1 MVVPVAVMLA
11 LGLWGLDRGGMWG
24 DEGVTFLVGR
34 RTVPQ
39 IWHLLHGVDAVHGL
53 YYLLMHAV
61 LAVHPGEVAL
71 RLPSVCG
78 AAATAGLVA
87 ALGVRLARPRVGLW
101 AGLLYAITPLTGHYA
116 QEGRSYALVAAGVA
130 GATLLLVRALE
141 ERPGRSWWL
150 YGAVLAVTFLL
161 HEFAVLVLFAHA
173 ITLAATRA
181 RRTVW
186 LGWGCAAGVAVGA
199 LLPLAWVS
207 QRQSGQVAWLRVPD
221 WDTTERLAR
230 DFLAVTPTGIV
241 FWTSL
246 LLILLGLGSGRL
258 ASVALPL
265 LLVPPVLLLTVSQFR
280 PLFHERYV
288 LYALAGAPLLVA
300 AGADRVMGA
309 VRWLWLEGR
318 SVPGDRCVEV
328 ERVVA
333 ESGSPRELV
342 GAVSGGG
349 HRLGGDRRTGAGAG
363 AGAGEGA
370 RAGAQHR
377 AAAGVGAQ
385 ADTRDGA
392 AAEAP
397 DGAGARA
404 DVRDRAGGG
413 GEAGA
418 GGGARVAAAAGLGAG
433 ARGGAGVEAR
443 ADVRAA
449 AAVAAG
455 ARDRDR
461 AGSAGEAGAG
471 GGSRSAAAT
480 TSRPSLTGVD
490 RTTLL
495 RPDTRRPPTDR
506 RPLRRTLLANRTPMA
521 TLATRANL
529 ITLAGVLAAT
539 APFLHG
545 LPAYRNDRSAANR
558 PENLAAVS
566 ALAGR
571 ELRPGDPVLFLP
583 SFWRVTASA
592 YPGPFVGARDL
603 ALGESGA
610 RSGTLSGREVGPGV
624 LRARLAGVD
633 RVWIVAQSN
642 LLPSRWVPGDPTDRV
657 KLDVV
662 DGEFA
667 RRQEYVRGRV
677 KLALY
682 IRRMPPQPTLSTQPV
697 SAPTPHPTSP
707 NPTPP

>member
-1 MVVPVAVMLA
+1 MVVPVVVMLA

-61 LAVHPGEVAL
+61 LAVHPGEVTL

-130 GATLLLVRALE
+130 WATLLLVRALE
-141 ERPGRSWWL
+141 ERPGRSWWP

-161 HEFAVLVLFAHA
+161 HEFAVLVLCAHA
-173 ITLAATRA
+173 LTLAAA
-181 RRTVW
+181 RVRREVW
-186 LGWGCAAGVAVGA
+186 LGWGRAAGVALGA
-199 LLPLAWVS
+199 LFPLAWVS
-207 QRQSGQVAWLRVPD
+207 QHQSAQVAWLRIPD

-300 AGADRVMGA
+300 AGADRVVGA

-318 SVPGDRCVEV
+318 GMPSGRRTEV

-333 ESGSPRELV
+333 GAGRHRELV
-342 GAVSGGG
+342 GAVSGTG
-349 HRLGGDRRTGAGAG
+349 HRLGSDRRTGTEDGTTAAATVGTPDGAAAGAG
-363 AGAGEGA
+363 GGGEAAAGGGI
-370 RAGAQHR
+370 R
-377 AAAGVGAQ
+377 AAATLG
-385 ADTRDGA
+385 TRDGA
-392 AAEAP
+392 AADVRA
-397 DGAGARA
+397 GAGE
-404 DVRDRAGGG
+404 RAGGG
-413 GEAGA
+413 I
-418 GGGARVAAAAGLGAG
+418 
-433 ARGGAGVEAR
+433 
-443 ADVRAA
+443 RAA
-449 AAVAAG
+449 TA
-455 ARDRDR
+455 
-461 AGSAGEAGAG
+461 S
-471 GGSRSAAAT
+471 T
-480 TSRPSLTGVD
+480 TRPYLTGVD
-490 RTTLL
+490 RTT
-495 RPDTRRPPTDR
+495 R
-506 RPLRRTLLANRTPMA
+506 
-521 TLATRANL
+521 LATRAHL
-529 ITLAGVLAAT
+529 ITLAGALAVT
-539 APFLHG
+539 IPFLHG
-545 LPAYRNDRSAANR
+545 LPDYRNDRDAARR

-566 ALAGR
+566 TLAGR

-583 SFWRVTASA
+583 SFWRVTALA

-610 RSGTLSGREVGPGV
+610 RSGTLSGREVGPGE

-642 LLPSRWVPGDPTDRV
+642 LLPSRWVPGDQTDRV

-662 DGEFA
+662 DREFA

-682 IRRMPPQPTLSTQPV
+682 IRRTPPQDTQGMWS
-697 SAPTPHPTSP
+697 SAPTTHPASP
-707 NPTPP
+707 NPTPR

>member
-1 MVVPVAVMLA
+1 MVVPVVVMLA

-61 LAVHPGEVAL
+61 LAVHPGEVTL

-130 GATLLLVRALE
+130 WATLLLVRALE
-141 ERPGRSWWL
+141 ERPGRSWWP

-161 HEFAVLVLFAHA
+161 HEFAVLVLCAHA
-173 ITLAATRA
+173 LTLAAA
-181 RRTVW
+181 RVRREVW
-186 LGWGCAAGVAVGA
+186 LGWGRAAGVALGA

-207 QRQSGQVAWLRVPD
+207 QHQSAQVAWLRIPD

-288 LYALAGAPLLVA
+288 LYALAGSPLLVA
-300 AGADRVMGA
+300 AGADRVVGA

-318 SVPGDRCVEV
+318 RVPSGRRTEV

-333 ESGSPRELV
+333 GAGSRRELV
-342 GAVSGGG
+342 GAVSGTG
-349 HRLGGDRRTGAGAG
+349 HRLGSDRRTGTEDGTTAAATAAATVGTQDGAAAGAG
-363 AGAGEGA
+363 GGGEAAAGGGI
-370 RAGAQHR
+370 R
-377 AAAGVGAQ
+377 AAATLG
-385 ADTRDGA
+385 TRDGA
-392 AAEAP
+392 AA
-397 DGAGARA
+397 
-404 DVRDRAGGG
+404 DVRDGAEGRAGAGGRAGGG
-413 GEAGA
+413 GEAAA
-418 GGGARVAAAAGLGAG
+418 GGGIRAAATAGTRDGA
-433 ARGGAGVEAR
+433 A
-443 ADVRAA
+443 ADVRA
-449 AAVAAG
+449 G
-455 ARDRDR
+455 
-461 AGSAGEAGAG
+461 AGERAG
-471 GGSRSAAAT
+471 GGIRAAT
-480 TSRPSLTGVD
+480 ASTTRPYLTGVD
-490 RTTLL
+490 RTT
-495 RPDTRRPPTDR
+495 R
-506 RPLRRTLLANRTPMA
+506 
-521 TLATRANL
+521 LATRAHL
-529 ITLAGVLAAT
+529 ITLAGALAVT
-539 APFLHG
+539 IPFLHG
-545 LPAYRNDRSAANR
+545 LPDYRNDRDAARR

-566 ALAGR
+566 TLAGR

-583 SFWRVTASA
+583 SFWRVTALA

-624 LRARLAGVD
+624 LRARLAAVD

-642 LLPSRWVPGDPTDRV
+642 LLPSRWVPGDQTDRV

-682 IRRMPPQPTLSTQPV
+682 IRRTPPQDTRGMWS
-697 SAPTPHPTSP
+697 SAPTTHPASP
-707 NPTPP
+707 NPTPR